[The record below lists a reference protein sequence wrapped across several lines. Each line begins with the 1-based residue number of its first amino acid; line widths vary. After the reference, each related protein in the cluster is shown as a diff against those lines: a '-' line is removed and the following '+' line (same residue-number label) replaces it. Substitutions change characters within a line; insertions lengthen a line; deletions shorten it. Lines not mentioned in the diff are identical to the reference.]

1 MKSQLKPSWIS
12 PEINEARH
20 KRDYYHKLKDTEN
33 YKQWRNKVTS
43 LIKNAKADYYKQA
56 IEKNKNTTDIW
67 KYLKELNPKSRH
79 SIPDTLEYDTKCAE
93 NTSEIVEMFN
103 NYFTKLA
110 ENLISDS
117 PEHKH
122 TMDVLSEYTKSKLHN
137 TDMFKIEEIDEN
149 TVLLMLEKLD
159 TTKAAG
165 IDSLGPRLLKL
176 AAPIIYKPLSVLIKQ
191 KHKYWDISR
200 RAEVG
205 KSYTH
210 LQEGR

>member
-1 MKSQLKPSWIS
+1 MSI
-12 PEINEARH
+12 INFNIIVE
-20 KRDYYHKLKDTEN
+20 
-33 YKQWRNKVTS
+33 
-43 LIKNAKADYYKQA
+43 
-56 IEKNKNTTDIW
+56 
-67 KYLKELNPKSRH
+67 ELNPKSGH
-79 SIPDTLEYDTKCAE
+79 SIPDTLEYETKCAE
-93 NTSEIVEMFN
+93 NTSEIVEMLN
-103 NYFTKLA
+103 TYFTKLA

-176 AAPIIYKPLSVLIKQ
+176 AAPMIYKPLTVIINKSINTGKFPDELKLAKVTPIFKKGDNPARKTIGPYRYYLHCQ
-191 KHKYWDISR
+191 K
-200 RAEVG
+200 
-205 KSYTH
+205 
-210 LQEGR
+210 